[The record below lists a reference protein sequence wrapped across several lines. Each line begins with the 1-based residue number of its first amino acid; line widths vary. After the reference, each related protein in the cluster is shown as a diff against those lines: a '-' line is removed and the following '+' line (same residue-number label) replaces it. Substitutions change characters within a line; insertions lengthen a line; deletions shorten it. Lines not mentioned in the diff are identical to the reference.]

1 MNLPAYAEVQS
12 RLDADAGRER
22 AAESHGTLCG
32 LLCSAAGDLPGAWVH
47 NTLADARRAE
57 EGPEESTRAALEQ
70 VYAATLEALEG
81 HQMRF
86 DLLLPGDERPLDERA
101 EALGAWCQ
109 GFLYGLA
116 VRGLK
121 PIEELPG
128 ELAEIL
134 TDLSEIGRAGFAQ
147 EETEEEG
154 EEAYA
159 ELVEY
164 VRVAVQLVFDECR
177 PPPISPDEGIPP
189 SATVH

>member
-1 MNLPAYAEVQS
+1 MNLPRYAEVQA

-32 LLCSAAGDLPGAWVH
+32 LLCAAAGDLPGAWV
-47 NTLADARRAE
+47 NNMLADARTE
-57 EGPEESTRAALEQ
+57 EEPEEPTRHALEQ

-81 HQMRF
+81 QQMRF
-86 DLLLPGDERPLDERA
+86 ELLLPDDERPLDERA

-109 GFLYGLA
+109 GFLFGLA

-121 PIEELPG
+121 PMEELPE

-134 TDLSEIGRAGFAQ
+134 TDLSEIGRAGFAR

-164 VRVAVQLVFDECR
+164 VRVAVQLVFDECH
-177 PPPISPDEGIPP
+177 PPPVTPDEGIPP